1 MNAENR
7 RKIAALEANAER
19 YGRLA
24 ASNPQFREKQGNLMR
39 NIERIYRNTRM
50 RNLAPIRRG
59 SVQELVESLSPSPS
73 PKANNSSPYAG
84 GQRLRPRKTR
94 KQRRSRTRK
103 QKKTQRRS

>member
-24 ASNPQFREKQGNLMR
+24 ASNPQFREKQQNALR
-39 NIERIYRNTRM
+39 NIERIYRNARM

-59 SVQELVESLSPSPS
+59 SVQETVETLTPTPS
-73 PKANNSSPYAG
+73 PKANNSSPYVG
-84 GQRLRPRKTR
+84 GRRTVRKTR
-94 KQRRSRTRK
+94 RK
-103 QKKTQRRS
+103 QKKTRRLRKTRS

>member
-24 ASNPQFREKQGNLMR
+24 ASNPQFREKQQNVLR
-39 NIERIYRNTRM
+39 NIERIYRNARK

-59 SVQELVESLSPSPS
+59 SVQELVETLTPTPS
-73 PKANNSSPYAG
+73 PKANNSSPYEG
-84 GQRLRPRKTR
+84 GRRKTR
-94 KQRRSRTRK
+94 RKRTARK
-103 QKKTQRRS
+103 QKKTRRS

>member
-24 ASNPQFREKQGNLMR
+24 ASNPQFREKQQNALR
-39 NIERIYRNTRM
+39 NIERVYRNARM

-59 SVQELVESLSPSPS
+59 SVQETVETLTPTPS
-73 PKANNSSPYAG
+73 PKANNSSPYEG
-84 GQRLRPRKTR
+84 GRRKTQR
-94 KQRRSRTRK
+94 KRRSARK
-103 QKKTQRRS
+103 QKKTRRS

>member
-24 ASNPQFREKQGNLMR
+24 ASNPQFREKQQNVLR
-39 NIERIYRNTRM
+39 NIERIYRNARM

-59 SVQELVESLSPSPS
+59 SVQETVETLTPTPS
-73 PKANNSSPYAG
+73 PKANNSSPYEG
-84 GQRLRPRKTR
+84 GLRKGQR
-94 KQRRSRTRK
+94 
-103 QKKTQRRS
+103 KTQRKRRSAHKQKRTRRS